1 MKTIISTGLA
11 LLALL
16 TTTAQ
21 AQTAGGPAADVG
33 AGQRRAAVCF
43 ACHNPDGISKIAGT
57 PHLAGQDRAYLEQAL
72 RAYRDG
78 RTRQNPTM
86 NAMAEPLSDQDIV
99 NIAAYFSLQAR
110 QGGGAA
116 ADTCERIRPV
126 GEVATHAAAPTA
138 AAASAAP
145 VAAAAPRSGEA
156 IYQATCAVC
165 HGAGVAGAPKLGDA
179 AAWAPRLAQGKD
191 TLLQHAL
198 QGFKAMP
205 PKGTCADC
213 SEAELRAA
221 VDYLAAKAQ

>member
-1 MKTIISTGLA
+1 LKTIISTGLA

-43 ACHNPDGISKIAGT
+43 ACHNPDGISKITGT

-86 NAMAEPLSDQDIV
+86 NAMAGPLSDQDIV

-126 GEVATHAAAPTA
+126 GEVVIGAAEPIASAPPTA
-138 AAASAAP
+138 QRA
-145 VAAAAPRSGEA
+145 VTPRSGEA
-156 IYQATCAVC
+156 VYRAACVAC
-165 HGAGVAGAPKLGDA
+165 HGAGVAGAPKFGNA
-179 AAWAPRLAQGKD
+179 ADWAPRLAQGTD
-191 TLLQHAL
+191 SLLLHAV
-198 QGFKAMP
+198 QGFRAMP
-205 PKGTCADC
+205 PRGGCADC
-213 SEAELRAA
+213 SDAEIRAA
-221 VDYLAAKAQ
+221 VDYLTATVP

>member
-1 MKTIISTGLA
+1 LKPITFLGLA
-11 LLALL
+11 LLAA
-16 TTTAQ
+16 TTATP
-21 AQTAGGPAADVG
+21 AQPAGGPAADVG

-78 RTRQNPTM
+78 HTRQNPTM
-86 NAMAEPLSDQDIV
+86 NAMAAPLSDQDIV

-110 QGGGAA
+110 QGAGAVT

-126 GEVATHAAAPTA
+126 GEVVTQAAAPTA
-138 AAASAAP
+138 AAAP
-145 VAAAAPRSGEA
+145 TVAAAPRSGEA
-156 IYQATCAVC
+156 VYQATCVVC

-191 TLLQHAL
+191 TLLQHAM
-198 QGFKAMP
+198 QGFNVMP

-221 VDYLAAKAQ
+221 VDYLASKAQ